1 MNCKR
6 GIIPVLVAGGI
17 AAGFV
22 NGLLG
27 TGGGIILIFLLS
39 KLLGNSSDF
48 DTKDIFATVVAIIL
62 PMSFVSALCYT
73 AGQSVTFS
81 DAVPYIIPGII
92 GGILGGILLDII
104 NTNALKKLFAIMV
117 IYAGVRMIL

>member
-6 GIIPVLVAGGI
+6 GIIPALVAGGI

-39 KLLGNSSDF
+39 KLLGDSSDF

-62 PMSFVSALCYT
+62 PMSLVSALCYT